1 MSGTLWLVATP
12 IGNLGDLQPRAIEML
27 ASAELVC
34 CEDTRRTGLL
44 LHQSGVK
51 AKRMAVCNEHTEHNM
66 IDRVLDV
73 LGSGGDVAVVS
84 DAGTPGVSDPGER
97 LVKAA
102 IEAGYD
108 VSSVPG
114 PSAAVMAVTISGLDT
129 SRFVFEGFLPR
140 KGRERATRLVEL
152 AAEPRTSVLYE
163 APHRA
168 LRTLTDLGEVCGPD
182 RDIVVTR
189 ELTKLHETVIRGTLG
204 SIDIGEP
211 RGEYVFVLAGVPV
224 DTAPATDQNVRRLL
238 DEAIADGMSKRD
250 AAAAVAEQ
258 TGRSRRDVYQL
269 TI

>member
-1 MSGTLWLVATP
+1 MNGTLWLVATP

-27 ASAELVC
+27 AAAELVC

-44 LHQSGVK
+44 LHNSGVK
-51 AKRMAVCNEHTEHNM
+51 AKRMAVCNEHTEHDLT
-66 IDRVLDV
+66 DRVLGV
-73 LGSGGDVAVVS
+73 LGSGGNVAVVS

-102 IEAGYD
+102 IEAGHD

-140 KGRERATRLVEL
+140 KGRERAARLAEL
-152 AAEPRTSVLYE
+152 ASEQRTSVLYE

-182 RDIVVTR
+182 RHIVVAR
-189 ELTKLHETVIRGTLG
+189 ELTKLHETIVRGPLG
-204 SIDIGEP
+204 SIDIGDP

-224 DTAPATDQNVRRLL
+224 DDTPTTDEDVQRLL
-238 DEAIADGMSKRD
+238 DEAIATGMTKRD
-250 AAAAVAEQ
+250 AAAAVAKQ

>member
-1 MSGTLWLVATP
+1 MRGILWLVATP

-27 ASAELVC
+27 AAAELVC

-44 LHQSGVK
+44 LHHSGVK
-51 AKRMAVCNEHTEHNM
+51 AKRMAVCNEHTEHDL
-66 IDRVLDV
+66 IDRVLGV
-73 LGSGGDVAVVS
+73 LGGGGNVAVVS

-102 IEAGYD
+102 IEAGHD

-140 KGRERATRLVEL
+140 KGRERATRLAEL
-152 AAEPRTSVLYE
+152 ACEPRTSVLYE

-168 LRTLTDLGEVCGPD
+168 LRTLSDLGEVCGPD
-182 RDIVVTR
+182 RNIVVTR
-189 ELTKLHETVIRGTLG
+189 EPTKLHETVVRGTLG
-204 SIDIGEP
+204 SIDIGVP

-224 DTAPATDQNVRRLL
+224 DTTPATDEDVRRLL

>member
-1 MSGTLWLVATP
+1 VSGTLWLVATP
-12 IGNLGDLQPRAIEML
+12 IGNLGDLQPRAIEVL
-27 ASAELVC
+27 AAAELVC

-44 LHQSGVK
+44 LHHSGVK
-51 AKRMAVCNEHTEHNM
+51 AKRMAVCNEHTEHDL
-66 IDRVLDV
+66 IDRVLGV
-73 LGSGGDVAVVS
+73 LGSGGDVAVV
-84 DAGTPGVSDPGER
+84 
-97 LVKAA
+97 KAA
-102 IEAGYD
+102 VDASYN

-140 KGRERATRLVEL
+140 KGRERATRLAEL
-152 AAEPRTSVLYE
+152 ACEPRTSVLYE

-168 LRTLTDLGEVCGPD
+168 LRTLSDLGEACGPD

-189 ELTKLHETVIRGTLG
+189 ELTKLHETVVRGTLG
-204 SIDIGEP
+204 SIDIGDP
-211 RGEYVFVLAGVPV
+211 RGEYVFVLAGVPI
-224 DTAPATDQNVRRLL
+224 DKTPATDEDVQRLL
-238 DEAIADGMSKRD
+238 DESIADGMSKRD